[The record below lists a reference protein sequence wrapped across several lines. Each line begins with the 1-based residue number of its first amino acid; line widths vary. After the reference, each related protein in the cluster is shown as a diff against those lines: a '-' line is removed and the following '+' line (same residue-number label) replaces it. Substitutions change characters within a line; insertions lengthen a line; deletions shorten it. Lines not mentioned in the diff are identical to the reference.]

1 MVIRREFRIVLP
13 LTVEEYQV
21 AQLWAVAEASKNET
35 GGGEGIEVRENHP
48 YETESGEKGQYTNKI
63 YHLKYKVPV
72 FIRTLAPAGALEMV
86 EEAWNAYPY
95 CKTVITNPDYM
106 GKEKMS
112 LTIETWHK
120 PDRGELHNV
129 HNLPPEKLAKRDVI
143 NIDIAHDKIKDSD
156 YKPEFDPKKV
166 ASAKLNRG
174 PLTDPNWRKTCEP
187 HMCAYK
193 LVTIEF
199 IWFGLQGMVESWVQ
213 TAERKVFTNFHR
225 QVYCWMDKWAG
236 LTMEDIR
243 AIEDQT
249 QKDLNEM
256 RKGGELKGTK
266 EK

>member
-1 MVIRREFRIVLP
+1 MVLRREYRIVLP

-35 GGGEGIEVRENHP
+35 GGGEGIEVVENRP
-48 YETESGEKGQYTNKI
+48 YTKDTESGQYTYKI
-63 YHLKYKVPV
+63 YHLKYKVPGY
-72 FIRTLAPAGALEMV
+72 IRALAPKGALEMV

-95 CKTVITNPDYM
+95 CKTVITNPAYM

-120 PDRGELHNV
+120 ADRGELHNV
-129 HNLPPEKLAKRDVI
+129 HDLPPEKLAKRDVVH
-143 NIDIAHDKIKDSD
+143 IDIAHDKIKDSD
-156 YKPEFDPKKV
+156 YKADQDPKLV
-166 ASAKLNRG
+166 VSRKLQRG
-174 PLTDPNWRKTCEP
+174 PLKDPNWKKTCEP

-199 IWFGLQGMVESWVQ
+199 IWWGLQGMVESWVLN
-213 TAERKVFTNFHR
+213 AERRVFTNFHR

-243 AIEDQT
+243 AIEDKT
-249 QKDLNEM
+249 KKELEDL
-256 RKGGELKGTK
+256 RLKGELKGTV